1 MPLTS
6 ITIIIAPYHV
16 GLYDH
21 RVGGGPLR
29 IMSHGIDKELSKLAP
44 VSFINI
50 APVDE
55 FEGEIGRTF
64 EILHRISNA
73 VSKAVSNH
81 SFPLVLSGNCYA
93 STATMA
99 GLNQARPA
107 SSTAKT
113 GVLWLDAHD
122 DLDTPS
128 THENGYLD
136 AMAASMMT
144 GTSWHT
150 LMKTVPGHR
159 PVDVKSMIYC
169 GLRDVSEIQR
179 KTVKDAGVDV
189 IWGDANEKVDFTS
202 ALAETLDRRDDIQ
215 QAHIHFDLDVLD
227 DSLGRVNEF
236 PSPGGF
242 LPEDVM
248 GLMGMIPTKINPTSL
263 VPGQRSWYSID
274 KYALFSLEA
283 SCKTLHA
290 VAEDILY
297 HEFAPGYGDSELS
310 ELYTYGHRLNQFM
323 RTVGTRKDLAEKVR
337 MVFVHPKHSNA
348 DVEQTVLS
356 LKQGAAD
363 LGIDIAKAWRQRAE
377 DYLNYS
383 KSLGGPRSP
392 EAGEYIHMLNSAF
405 TDEIFQY
412 LSRRYN
418 NLLSDDFYR
427 ALHHELIPMLIA
439 LLPKLDHIIYKH
451 KSRFEIL
458 EHNAFEALEVT
469 ELPYLRTLEI
479 DHDVFSILER
489 APHLAQVDFLSPPFF
504 TFSERVG
511 DSFGDQSKIK
521 ALRLQDMA
529 ASPALSRSLS
539 YAAKDLR
546 SLVIESYTKRLSRI
560 HQFSWPNF
568 SVDTIE
574 KVRNYRHS
582 LEILH
587 LDLRNLDEMSLS
599 YRPDS
604 TFQDFEKLE
613 HVLLSTRLILDI
625 SRNLK
630 VEDRYAIT
638 RLLPPSIVSLHLV
651 WDSTKIN
658 RFESYRQ
665 QSSPVKRFEQG
676 LLGLAAEATGDF
688 QNLKFVGLDYA
699 ERVDATVEEAIRRA
713 GIEFAYES
721 WPVSF
726 SNEPD
731 DV

>member
-64 EILHRISNA
+64 EILRRISNA
-73 VSKAVSNH
+73 VSKAVSNN

-150 LMKTVPGHR
+150 LMKTVPGHQ
-159 PVDVKSMIYC
+159 PVDVKRMIYC
-169 GLRDVSEIQR
+169 GLRDVSEIQH
-179 KTVKDAGVDV
+179 KTVKDAGVDIV
-189 IWGDANEKVDFTS
+189 WGDAKNKVDFTS
-202 ALAETLDRRDDIQ
+202 ALAETLDRREDIQ
-215 QAHIHFDLDVLD
+215 EAHIHFDLDVLD
-227 DSLGRVNEF
+227 DSLGRANEF

-242 LPEDVM
+242 LSEDVM

-263 VPGQRSWYSID
+263 VGVRTLNQQKRRPEPQQPGRKSWYSID
-274 KYALFSLEA
+274 KYALFSLAA
-283 SCKTLHA
+283 SCKTLHT

-297 HEFAPGYGDSELS
+297 HEFAPGYSDSELS
-310 ELYTYGHRLNQFM
+310 ELYTYDLRLNQFM

-337 MVFVHPKHSNA
+337 MVFIHPKHSNA

-383 KSLGGPRSP
+383 KSLGAPRSP
-392 EAGEYIHMLNSAF
+392 KERKYVYMLNSAF

-418 NLLSDDFYR
+418 NLSDDFYK

-451 KSRFEIL
+451 SSTFKTL
-458 EHNAFEALEVT
+458 KQTAFEALKVT
-469 ELPYLRTLEI
+469 ELPYLRRLEI
-479 DHDVFSILER
+479 DYDVFSILER
-489 APHLAQVDFLSPPFF
+489 APHLAQIDFLNSPFF

-511 DSFGDQSKIK
+511 DSFDGQTNIK
-521 ALRLQDMA
+521 ALRLGDMA
-529 ASPALSRSLS
+529 ASPALSRPLP

-546 SLVIESYTKRLSRI
+546 SLVIEASTRRLNRI
-560 HQFSWPNF
+560 HRFTWPNF
-568 SVDTIE
+568 SIDTIE
-574 KVRNYRHS
+574 K
-582 LEILH
+582 
-587 LDLRNLDEMSLS
+587 
-599 YRPDS
+599 DS
-604 TFQDFEKLE
+604 TP
-613 HVLLSTRLILDI
+613 V
-625 SRNLK
+625 
-630 VEDRYAIT
+630 
-638 RLLPPSIVSLHLV
+638 
-651 WDSTKIN
+651 N
-658 RFESYRQ
+658 RF
-665 QSSPVKRFEQG
+665 KQG
-676 LLGLAAEATGDF
+676 LLGLAAAATSDF
-688 QNLKFVGLDYA
+688 PNLEFVGLDNA
-699 ERVDATVEEAIRRA
+699 EGVDATVEGAIRMA

-721 WPVSF
+721 WPVSY
-726 SNEPD
+726 SIEPDEPD